1 MSSDETLDDGSLTA
15 EQSLALIEAQRSRV
29 QAETDVDPVLLYGVW
44 GTAWLVGF
52 GLWAL
57 TASRGDGDRVLD
69 LPAGLV
75 GASFAVL
82 LVSAAAVTTWHSVR
96 AGRGLRGEGQMR
108 GAMYGG
114 SWFLAFVGLFAV
126 MAAVGRQ
133 GASDELMSLLSP
145 LLACLLVGVMQ
156 MMGGAV
162 WKDRALFAIGVW
174 VLLCTAVGGL
184 LGLPDFYLVM
194 SLAGGG
200 GFLLGA
206 GWHLLRRKR

>member
-1 MSSDETLDDGSLTA
+1 MVPDETLDDGSLTA
-15 EQSLALIEAQRSRV
+15 EQSLALIESQRARV
-29 QAETDVDPVLLYGVW
+29 EAETDVDPVLLYGVW
-44 GTAWLVGF
+44 GAAWLVGF

-57 TASRGDGDRVLD
+57 TALQADGGRVLD
-69 LPAGLV
+69 LPDPLV
-75 GASFAVL
+75 GGVFAVL
-82 LVSAAAVTTWHSVR
+82 IVSAAAVTTWHGVR

-108 GAMYGG
+108 GAMYGW

-126 MAAVGRQ
+126 MSAIGRQ

-174 VLLCTAVGGL
+174 VLLCTAVAGL
-184 LGLPDFYLVM
+184 LGLPNFYVVM

-206 GWHLLRRKR
+206 GWHLLRRRR